1 MPQQK
6 TQCLYTHTSACVHGS
21 IHTLA
26 HVYMV
31 LYTHIVHVYM
41 LHKYTMWLLQKSV
54 LNTRLWL
61 EERGSGYMKMDDGTI
76 ITSPLGGGGGGGGR
90 GEGEGGGRG
99 GMEGYLRMG
108 QCVISPWSYGRL
120 LNIAK

>member
-1 MPQQK
+1 MC
-6 TQCLYTHTSACVHGS
+6 TWFYTHTSTCVHGS

-26 HVYMV
+26 
-31 LYTHIVHVYM
+31 HVYM

-76 ITSPLGGGGGGGGR
+76 ITSPLGGGR
-90 GEGEGGGRG
+90 EGGGG